1 MGYVPGVMSTD
12 GIDGHTPRR
21 TFAIISHPD
30 AGKTTLT
37 EKLLLYGGAI
47 HLAGAVRASKARR
60 HATSDWMDLEK
71 QRGISITSSVMQF
84 PYAGTRFNL
93 LDTPGHQDFSEDT
106 YRTLTAADCAVMLID
121 VAKGVEAQT
130 RKLFQVCRLRNTPIV
145 TFMNKLD
152 RPGQDPFDL
161 MTEVEQL
168 LGIRCVPITWPIG
181 MGPDF
186 KGVFDRE
193 SNQVLLFQRNTDH
206 GASMSEQKTVAAD
219 DPKLEEILGESLYK
233 TFKDE
238 SELVAGAGEHFDV
251 ERFAKGE
258 ITPVFWGSAM
268 TNFGVEPFLEKF
280 HRFAPPPGPRGSS
293 KGLVYPADKQFSAF
307 IFKVQANM
315 DKAHRDRVAFMRVC
329 SGKFTS
335 GMWVR
340 HARLGKEV
348 RLSRPQQFFAQE
360 RSAVDEAWPG
370 DVLGVFDP
378 GMFRIGDTLL
388 TGENFFFDAV
398 PRFSPEHFAR
408 LRAKDPSRRKQFIA
422 GLSQLSE
429 EGTVQVFNSPG
440 QEQIPVLGVVGQL
453 QFEVLQHRLENEY
466 SVEVILE
473 PLSYQHARWVRGEG
487 ASIDNLEDKGYGACV
502 LDQDKRLVILFKSDW
517 ALGVAQRDYPKLT
530 FSATATWEHE

>member
-1 MGYVPGVMSTD
+1 MSTD

-193 SNQVLLFQRNTDH
+193 TNQVLLFQRNTDH
-206 GASMSEQKTVAAD
+206 GASMSEQKTIAAD

-238 SELVAGAGEHFDV
+238 SELVAGAGEHFDE

-280 HRFAPPPGPRGSS
+280 HRFAPPPGPRSSS
-293 KGLVYPADKQFSAF
+293 KGLVQPADKNFSAF

-422 GLSQLSE
+422 GLSQPRPGADSGARRG
-429 EGTVQVFNSPG
+429 GTTPVRGAPAPAGERVQRGGDPRAAALPARPLGARRGRLHREPRGQGLRRLRARPG
-440 QEQIPVLGVVGQL
+440 QAPGDPLQERLGPERRAARLSQAHLLG
-453 QFEVLQHRLENEY
+453 HRHLG
-466 SVEVILE
+466 
-473 PLSYQHARWVRGEG
+473 ARLTLLARRVR
-487 ASIDNLEDKGYGACV
+487 L
-502 LDQDKRLVILFKSDW
+502 
-517 ALGVAQRDYPKLT
+517 
-530 FSATATWEHE
+530 